1 MKTKLT
7 TLILPE
13 GTFSVPTDHY
23 DLEDRENLKNVYDH
37 WRELC
42 VQLNNLN
49 ARSINLPEGLSEAAF
64 CLFTDSVRVVK
75 SISGANS
82 SMDAYD
88 INTKKRIQIK
98 SCSVLPDLSSFG
110 PKTQY
115 DELYFQDFYRF
126 GEWDYKVD
134 VYKIPLNL
142 INATMVNSRQTFK
155 QVQALGKRPRF
166 SIWEKI
172 IVPQSLE
179 PIISYSLE

>member
-1 MKTKLT
+1 
-7 TLILPE
+7 
-13 GTFSVPTDHY
+13 
-23 DLEDRENLKNVYDH
+23 
-37 WRELC
+37 
-42 VQLNNLN
+42 
-49 ARSINLPEGLSEAAF
+49 
-64 CLFTDSVRVVK
+64 
-75 SISGANS
+75 
-82 SMDAYD
+82 MDAYD

-142 INATMVNSRQTFK
+142 INSTMVNSRQTFK